1 MPVNHELRAGILTIL
16 RDGPMT
22 TREMADALGVSITRV
37 WSTAQPLLVRGLV
50 ASTKPERS
58 KEHVYR
64 LTKAGRDTDPEDIPV
79 ALPTEPRRWPRRIRM
94 SSF

>member
-1 MPVNHELRAGILTIL
+1 MPVSHDIRTGILTIL

-22 TREMADALGVSITRV
+22 TREMADRLGVSVTCI

-50 ASTKPERS
+50 ASTKPARS

-64 LTKAGRDTDPEDIPV
+64 LTRAGRDTDPEDIPT
-79 ALPTEPRRWPRRIRM
+79 ALPTEPRRWPR
-94 SSF
+94 